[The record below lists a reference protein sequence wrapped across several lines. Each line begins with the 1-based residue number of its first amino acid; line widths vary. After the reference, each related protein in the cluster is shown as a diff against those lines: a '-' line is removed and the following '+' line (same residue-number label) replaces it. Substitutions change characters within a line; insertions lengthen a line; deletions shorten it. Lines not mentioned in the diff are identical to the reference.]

1 MDENSA
7 KQKEQERMQEL
18 NYTAWLMFTP
28 LDKLPAM
35 PTSIQNEDNVKL
47 GGKILGLLEQ
57 EKISFGKMD
66 KNGLLEV
73 NVNS

>member
-1 MDENSA
+1 MDENSE

-18 NYTAWLMFTP
+18 NYTALLMLTP

-47 GGKILGLLEQ
+47 GGKILELLEQ

-73 NVNS
+73 NVY